1 MCFKEGEKV
10 NSFFIAKEIKKGYDK
25 AYGEVIKMFLLS
37 DGNIL
42 HPALLIHPIKDFNM
56 SCLEGM
62 MVQVYGYVGE
72 HGKIIASYICPAF
85 ISLKDFSVEPI
96 TELTAEEILS
106 DFKKILNRFEC
117 CAMAD
122 VLFTLLKLHQDDL
135 LKNKNECVLHGH
147 KYVDELYA
155 TYSLVKA
162 FEDFSKEYTHID
174 FEALFTLCVLNLLE
188 PIRENTKRLSEEI
201 FNFLNV
207 HSTIFLAVI
216 FKDDLVR

>member
-1 MCFKEGEKV
+1 MYFKEGEKV
-10 NSFFIAKEIKKGYDK
+10 NSFFIAKEVKKGYDK
-25 AYGEVIKMFLLS
+25 AYGEVIRMFLLS

-62 MVQVYGYVGE
+62 MVQVYGHVGE

-96 TELTAEEILS
+96 TEITAEEILS

-117 CAMAD
+117 CAIAD

-135 LKNKNECVLHGH
+135 LKNKNEC
-147 KYVDELYA
+147 ELYA
-155 TYSLVKA
+155 TYSLVKT
-162 FEDFSKEYTHID
+162 FEDFSKEYTHIN